1 MSKKKKVARFI
12 ISADGKLLAGEGGGE
27 PLRALAA
34 EDSIEEIEVEFSPK
48 ILGGAKTPTLTG
60 PPGDFLPKPIDF
72 RIASMRVEGWR
83 CVVKY
88 RRVSDHA
95 C

>member
-1 MSKKKKVARFI
+1 MSKKKSPSRYIQSV
-12 ISADGKLLAGEGGGE
+12 DGKLLAGQGGGAS
-27 PLRALAA
+27 LRALAA

-48 ILGGAKTPTLTG
+48 ILGGAKTPTITG
-60 PPGDFLPKPIDF
+60 APGDFLPKPVDF
-72 RIASMRVEGWR
+72 RIASMRVEGGR

-88 RRVSDHA
+88 RRVSGRA